1 MQLSFQEDAIFL
13 VREKVAGGTSIK
25 EISSCTEQGRTG
37 RRPRC
42 IRQSITKK
50 MEGWKAINSAS
61 AQPGWVD
68 GGPKSGPLL
77 FAKASEAGIAQTEK
91 GRSRSSSKIHDSC
104 SVLHMKDGPISSARE
119 ARREGGTS
127 KGQIPF
133 IQILHHSRKC
143 RGKTQWQILHGN
155 GDFSSKCSK
164 YVSVRR
170 RHTLST

>member
-25 EISSCTEQGRTG
+25 EMSSCNEQGRTG

-61 AQPGWVD
+61 AQPGWD
-68 GGPKSGPLL
+68 DEGPKSGPLL

-119 ARREGGTS
+119 ARREEGTS
-127 KGQIPF
+127 KGQI
-133 IQILHHSRKC
+133 HSIHSNSASFQEMPRQDTMAKVLW
-143 RGKTQWQILHGN
+143 QWHFYSPNAQN
-155 GDFSSKCSK
+155 MFVVDFF
-164 YVSVRR
+164 
-170 RHTLST
+170 

>member
-25 EISSCTEQGRTG
+25 EMSSCNEQGRTG

-61 AQPGWVD
+61 AQPGWD
-68 GGPKSGPLL
+68 DEGPKSGPLL

-104 SVLHMKDGPISSARE
+104 SVLHMKDGPISSARQ
-119 ARREGGTS
+119 EGRKEHQ
-127 KGQIPF
+127 KGRFIPF

-143 RGKTQWQILHGN
+143 RGKTQWQKSYGN
-155 GDFSSKCSK
+155 GIC
-164 YVSVRR
+164 
-170 RHTLST
+170 

>member
-25 EISSCTEQGRTG
+25 EMSSCNEQGRTG

-61 AQPGWVD
+61 AQPGWD
-68 GGPKSGPLL
+68 DEGPKSGPLL

-119 ARREGGTS
+119 ARREEGTS
-127 KGQIPF
+127 KGQIHSF
-133 IQILHHSRKC
+133 IQILHQSRKC
-143 RGKTQWQILHGN
+143 LGKTQWQKSYGN
-155 GDFSSKCSK
+155 GTFI
-164 YVSVRR
+164 VRMR
-170 RHTLST
+170 KICLS

>member
-1 MQLSFQEDAIFL
+1 M
-13 VREKVAGGTSIK
+13 
-25 EISSCTEQGRTG
+25 SSCNEQGRTG

-61 AQPGWVD
+61 ARPGWVD

-77 FAKASEAGIAQTEK
+77 FAKASEAGGAQTEK

-119 ARREGGTS
+119 ARREEGTS
-127 KGQIPF
+127 KGQIHSIHSTSASFQEMPRQDTMARVLWQWHF
-133 IQILHHSRKC
+133 I
-143 RGKTQWQILHGN
+143 
-155 GDFSSKCSK
+155 
-164 YVSVRR
+164 VRM
-170 RHTLST
+170 HKICLPWTYL

>member
-25 EISSCTEQGRTG
+25 EMSSCNEQGRTG

-77 FAKASEAGIAQTEK
+77 FAKASEAGGAQTEK

-104 SVLHMKDGPISSARE
+104 SVLHMKDGPISSGPRARQ
-119 ARREGGTS
+119 EGRKEHQ
-127 KGQIPF
+127 KGRFIPF
-133 IQILHHSRKC
+133 IQLLHHSIQEVPRQDTMARVLWQWHLLVRMRKIC
-143 RGKTQWQILHGN
+143 LP
-155 GDFSSKCSK
+155 
-164 YVSVRR
+164 
-170 RHTLST
+170 